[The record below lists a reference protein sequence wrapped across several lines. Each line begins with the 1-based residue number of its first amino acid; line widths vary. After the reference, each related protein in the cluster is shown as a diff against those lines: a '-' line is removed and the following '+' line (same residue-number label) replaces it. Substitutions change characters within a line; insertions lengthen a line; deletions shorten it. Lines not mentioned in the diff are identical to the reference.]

1 MRAGKQLIKGAILV
15 EVALSLLIN
24 IPILIGGM
32 EYGWY
37 LYVRQGFVSA
47 AGQAVRKSKTQAH
60 EDAALIC
67 LHGFFMPQRI
77 IDATIVNTT
86 TLNQGGGVRINQVT
100 VSVPL
105 SEALLFPNDPVQ
117 LLGLS
122 DGTITE
128 SATGLID

>member
-1 MRAGKQLIKGAILV
+1 MRVGKQLIKGAILV
-15 EVALSLLIN
+15 EVALSFLVN

-37 LYVRQGFVSA
+37 LYVRQGVVSA
-47 AGQAVRKSKTQAH
+47 AGQAVRKSKKQAH
-60 EDAALIC
+60 EEAALIC

-77 IDATIVNTT
+77 IDATSVETITSNE
-86 TLNQGGGVRINQVT
+86 GGGVRINRIT

-117 LLGLS
+117 LLSLS
-122 DGTITE
+122 GGTITE
-128 SATGLID
+128 SASQLID

>member
-1 MRAGKQLIKGAILV
+1 MRVGKQLIKGAILL
-15 EVALSLLIN
+15 EVALSFLIN

-47 AGQAVRKSKTQAH
+47 AGQAVRKSKQQAH

-77 IDATIVNTT
+77 IDEASVETIRFNE
-86 TLNQGGGVRINQVT
+86 GGGVRTQLVT

-117 LLGLS
+117 LLGLG

-128 SATGLID
+128 SATQLID